1 MATSIKELDHQSR
14 KELYGE
20 RQYMRERI
28 RAADERLQDVSGRLI
43 AAQEEERRRIARDL
57 HDDFSQR
64 LALLSIDLERLYQN
78 PEAREVQRQVLELCA
93 RAQEISSDV
102 QQLSYQLHPSKVD
115 QLGLVE
121 ALKSY
126 CAEIKERHDL
136 ELDFTHRDVHAD
148 LPQDVALCF
157 FRVAQEALRN
167 IVRHS
172 KAASAWISLVE
183 KDHAINLTVSD
194 TGIGFDLS
202 QARGRSG
209 LGLISM
215 EERLRLVG
223 GAFSIQSRPGSG
235 TTIDVRV
242 PLAQQ
247 IRGKSFRCR
256 NGTGSNLTQALEVD
270 RETNQTRT
278 SR

>member
-1 MATSIKELDHQSR
+1 
-14 KELYGE
+14 
-20 RQYMRERI
+20 MRERI
-28 RAADERLQDVSGRLI
+28 RAVDERLRDVSGRLI
-43 AAQEEERRRIARDL
+43 TAHEEERRRIARDL

-93 RAQEISSDV
+93 LAQEISSDV
-102 QQLSYQLHPSKVD
+102 QRLSYQLHPSKVD
-115 QLGLVE
+115 QLGLVV

-136 ELDFTHRDVHAD
+136 ELNFTHCDVPAD
-148 LPQDVALCF
+148 LPKDVALCV
-157 FRVAQEALRN
+157 FRIAQEALRN

-172 KAASAWISLVE
+172 RAASSSISLVGNDE
-183 KDHAINLTVSD
+183 AINLIVAD
-194 TGIGFDLS
+194 GGIGFDLNS
-202 QARGRSG
+202 ARSRGG

-223 GAFSIQSRPGSG
+223 GEISIQSRPGSG

-242 PLAQQ
+242 PLAKQ
-247 IRGKSFRCR
+247 IPAQEFSDVATP
-256 NGTGSNLTQALEVD
+256 TGSIV
-270 RETNQTRT
+270 
-278 SR
+278 